1 MDAVGR
7 QEEGA
12 VGGQQ
17 DSVSELVPDMFQV
30 AVLFGAA
37 LEGTWVGDAAW
48 CAWRRRGRRAAAWR
62 GLPTRSRAEL

>member
-1 MDAVGR
+1 MDAGGR

-37 LEGTWVGDAAW
+37 VEGTWVGDAALV
-48 CAWRRRGRRAAAWR
+48 RLAA
-62 GLPTRSRAEL
+62 TRS